1 MQNAVSSL
9 YLQKVGHFA
18 GILEKLGEAIDMDP
32 MHIIKAL
39 QMYAESASL
48 AAANKSI

>member
-1 MQNAVSSL
+1 
-9 YLQKVGHFA
+9 VGHFA
-18 GILEKLGEAIDMDP
+18 GVLEKLGEAIDMDP

-48 AAANKSI
+48 AAASKSI